1 MCSNTT
7 VSLTVKNFNDEVP
20 HFDLVQY
27 HVDVFEDMPADVI
40 LQQWPQMET
49 QAPMPSSGTPC
60 SEAV

>member
-27 HVDVFEDMPADVI
+27 HVDVFEDMPADVRD
-40 LQQWPQMET
+40 LPAVAT
-49 QAPMPSSGTPC
+49 DGDSGTNAIIRY
-60 SEAV
+60 SWQ